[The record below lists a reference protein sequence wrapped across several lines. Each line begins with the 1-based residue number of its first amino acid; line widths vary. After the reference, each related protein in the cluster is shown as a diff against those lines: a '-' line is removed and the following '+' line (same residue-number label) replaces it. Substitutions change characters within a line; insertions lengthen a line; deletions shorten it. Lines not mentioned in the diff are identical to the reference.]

1 MKYAHDRI
9 LQKAR
14 PLKLTEKLHKLA
26 CFQFPKYR
34 LVRCFKLFFTTQA
47 YVQGGK
53 WKKLLIDWNEYQENT
68 TSIGF
73 QFHSPKLSIES
84 CFILCWPIWKRSTVQ
99 ATDNFQRRQP

>member
-14 PLKLTEKLHKLA
+14 PLKLTETLHELA

-34 LVRCFKLFFTTQA
+34 LGRCFKLFFTTQA

-53 WKKLLIDWNEYQENT
+53 
-68 TSIGF
+68 
-73 QFHSPKLSIES
+73 
-84 CFILCWPIWKRSTVQ
+84 
-99 ATDNFQRRQP
+99 